1 MRVSATRA
9 TQFGAEPSEWARIR
23 VGRSASPVSIG
34 SRLLSATV
42 GLLSIARLVLAVL
55 WVLVFAPPSWCQ
67 GTDPEAKVFQ
77 GNGAEIAITVRDSS
91 GDPIIAPVAVKLYRN
106 GTILT
111 GQGATTRGKM
121 VFVVTTLG
129 EFTVAVESAGYPS
142 VQKEISVMAPERTQV
157 DIYLR
162 ADSGLR
168 SAAGMPGR
176 PLLAPKAK
184 DAFDKG
190 LKALSADKIGS
201 AEKYVSEAAR
211 LAPGH
216 PDVLYVQGVLYLKQK
231 NWAEAQA
238 ALEKATQIDPSHAR
252 AFAALGMAMSDQGK
266 HDAAIA
272 PLEKAL
278 QLDPSVGWETHW
290 ALAKAYYQHE
300 QYEDALRASQLGLV
314 ESKGRAPEIALL
326 VAQSLT
332 AVGRYDDAAQT
343 LREFVKEHGER
354 PEAATAK
361 RWLQKLEARKDEARK
376 Q

>member
-1 MRVSATRA
+1 MRVSRTWA
-9 TQFGAEPSEWARIR
+9 TQFGADSSEWARIR
-23 VGRSASPVSIG
+23 VARSAPPVRIR
-34 SRLLSATV
+34 SRLLSAAAR
-42 GLLSIARLVLAVL
+42 LPIARLVLAML
-55 WVLVFAPPSWCQ
+55 CALVCAPPSRCQ

-77 GNGAEIAITVRDSS
+77 GNGAEIAVTVRDSS

-111 GQGATTRGKM
+111 GEGATTRGKM

-157 DIYLR
+157 DVYLR
-162 ADSGLR
+162 PDASFG
-168 SAAGMPGR
+168 SVAGVPGK

-201 AEKYVSEAAR
+201 AEKYVTEAAR

-216 PDVLYVQGVLYLKQK
+216 PDVLYVQGVLYLKQR
-231 NWAEAQA
+231 NWAEAQT
-238 ALEKATQIDPSHAR
+238 ALEKATQIDPNHAR
-252 AFAALGMAMSDQGK
+252 AFAALGMALSDQGK
-266 HDAAIA
+266 YDVAIA

-278 QLDPSVGWETHW
+278 QLDPSVGWEAHW

-300 QYEDALRASQLGLV
+300 QYEDALRASQFGLA
-314 ESKGRAPEIALL
+314 ESKGKAPEIALL

-343 LREFVKEHGER
+343 LREFVKEHDER

-361 RWLQKLEARKDEARK
+361 RWLQKLTARKYEARK